1 MTKKKRTPEEIERRA
16 KIREL
21 LQVSNIGSMADIQN
35 LFKETIAEF
44 MENSLDAE
52 LDDELGYSTT
62 IKPVRRTFPNSTI
75 HIVSNTWE
83 GSFLPLPRTAGAKI
97 PLRATQSDSAG
108 AAPAFRKLLN
118 TQSAAGNAR
127 FLQPFVA

>member
-1 MTKKKRTPEEIERRA
+1 MKVYIITRKKRTPEGIERRA

-21 LQVSNIGSMADIQN
+21 LQVSNISSMADIQN

-62 IKPVRRTFPNSTI
+62 IQPVRRTFPNSTI
-75 HIVSNTWE
+75 YIVSNTWE
-83 GSFLPLPRTAGAKI
+83 GPFLPYGQKSPHEPRSQILRALPR
-97 PLRATQSDSAG
+97 PLESCLTRSQRRATQGFCNLS
-108 AAPAFRKLLN
+108 
-118 TQSAAGNAR
+118 
-127 FLQPFVA
+127 

>member
-21 LQVSNIGSMADIQN
+21 LQVSNISSMADIQN

-62 IKPVRRTFPNSTI
+62 IQPVRRTFPNSTI
-75 HIVSNTWE
+75 YIVSNTWE
-83 GSFLPLPRTAGAKI
+83 GPFLPYGQKSPHEPRSQILRALPRPSESCLTRGQR
-97 PLRATQSDSAG
+97 RATQGFCNLS
-108 AAPAFRKLLN
+108 
-118 TQSAAGNAR
+118 
-127 FLQPFVA
+127 

>member
-21 LQVSNIGSMADIQN
+21 LQVSNISSMADIQN

-62 IKPVRRTFPNSTI
+62 IQPVRRTFPNSTP
-75 HIVSNTWE
+75 HGVSNTWK
-83 GSFLPLPRTAGAKI
+83 GSFLPLPCAAGAKI
-97 PLRATQSDSAG
+97 PSRATQIIAAG
-108 AAPAFRKLLN
+108 ADSAFRKLLN
-118 TQSAAGNAR
+118 AQSAAGYAR

>member
-1 MTKKKRTPEEIERRA
+1 MKVYIITRKKRTPEEIERRA

-21 LQVSNIGSMADIQN
+21 LQVSNISSMADIQN

-62 IKPVRRTFPNSTI
+62 IQPVRRTFPNSTI
-75 HIVSNTWE
+75 YIVSNTWE
-83 GSFLPLPRTAGAKI
+83 GSFLPCGQKSPHEPRSQILRVLPRPSESCLTRSQR
-97 PLRATQSDSAG
+97 RATQGFCNPS
-108 AAPAFRKLLN
+108 
-118 TQSAAGNAR
+118 
-127 FLQPFVA
+127 

>member
-1 MTKKKRTPEEIERRA
+1 MKVYIITRKKRTPEEIERRA

-21 LQVSNIGSMADIQN
+21 LQVSNISSMADIQN

-62 IKPVRRTFPNSTI
+62 IQPVRRTFPNSTI

-83 GSFLPLPRTAGAKI
+83 GSFLPYGQKSPHEPRSQILRALPRPSESCLTRSQR
-97 PLRATQSDSAG
+97 RATQGFCNPS
-108 AAPAFRKLLN
+108 
-118 TQSAAGNAR
+118 
-127 FLQPFVA
+127 

>member
-1 MTKKKRTPEEIERRA
+1 MTRKKRTPEEIERRA

-21 LQVSNIGSMADIQN
+21 LQVSNISSMVDIQN

-75 HIVSNTWE
+75 HIVSNTWK
-83 GSFLPLPRTAGAKI
+83 GSFF
-97 PLRATQSDSAG
+97 
-108 AAPAFRKLLN
+108 APAVRGSRGGTLPHACFSCFVLFASSKEN
-118 TQSAAGNAR
+118 EVASAIPAS
-127 FLQPFVA
+127 Q

>member
-1 MTKKKRTPEEIERRA
+1 MKVYIITRKKRTPEEIERRA

-21 LQVSNIGSMADIQN
+21 LQVSNISSMADIQN

-62 IKPVRRTFPNSTI
+62 IQPVRRTFPNSTI

-83 GSFLPLPRTAGAKI
+83 GSFLPLPRTAGVKI
-97 PLRATQSDSAG
+97 PSRAPQKSCCGRCLGLPAALSG
-108 AAPAFRKLLN
+108 AE
-118 TQSAAGNAR
+118 
-127 FLQPFVA
+127 